1 MQGGKDAAMQRCHLF
16 HARSMPAMTSP
27 QTRLPSPRLLRRPFH
42 AGSVG
47 NQLRI
52 HLFFPLQPEQ
62 TPDAENASPHVF
74 PGFPTSP
81 PGPVTRPRTKRSPK
95 TPTILASPIT
105 IAPKWFIAN
114 ISAYF
119 VKQAP
124 PQRGEN
130 ACCRHCSAVRSRY
143 PHDTTPINRSG
154 VLSLLD
160 SARPGTTGRGH
171 HVRHISI

>member
-95 TPTILASPIT
+95 NANYSCIAHHNCPKMVYCKNIGIFCETSAS
-105 IAPKWFIAN
+105 
-114 ISAYF
+114 
-119 VKQAP
+119 
-124 PQRGEN
+124 
-130 ACCRHCSAVRSRY
+130 
-143 PHDTTPINRSG
+143 
-154 VLSLLD
+154 
-160 SARPGTTGRGH
+160 SARGKRLLSALLRRPLP
-171 HVRHISI
+171 IPS